1 MADNDQD
8 KTEYQSQKKLEQSR
22 EKGELP
28 RSQELGTFVVFALF
42 ITYFASTGTFWIES
56 LGGMM
61 RGLLQFD
68 RFMGINRE
76 NLVDFLAIPVVQT
89 AWMMA
94 PLLGIILVVSPLV
107 SMCQTGF
114 NIAHDKLA
122 PNWGRLD
129 PIAGFGRIF
138 SLNQV
143 VEGLKSTLK
152 VALFGWL
159 AWSAVSSRLGR
170 IMSIGTL
177 DLREQIN
184 LMMDVSLAIGI
195 KIAVVMAALAIAD
208 LGWQWWQFIKR
219 MRMTHQEMKDET
231 KEREGN
237 PLIRQRQRSLA
248 MQRARQRMMA
258 EVPKASVVVANPTHF
273 AVALRYDPTKAPAPI
288 VVAKGA
294 DEVALRIKKLAIESG
309 VPVIENR
316 PLARALHRKVKIGRM
331 IPNEFFRAAAEVLAF
346 VFMLKR
352 KGRRPSGVMRQPAGS
367 LRGAGSCKI
376 SPSSTPH
383 LSALSYRTHNTHRT
397 HQARD
402 L

>member
-28 RSQELGTFVVFALF
+28 RSQELGTFVVFTLVM
-42 ITYFASTGTFWIES
+42 IYFASTGTLWFES

-68 RFMGINRE
+68 RFLQLNRE
-76 NLVDFLAIPVVQT
+76 NLVDFLTIPVVHT
-89 AWMMA
+89 VWLMA
-94 PLLGIILVVSPLV
+94 PLLGVILVVSPLI

-114 NIAHDKLA
+114 NIARDKLA
-122 PNWGRLD
+122 PDWSRLD
-129 PIAGFGRIF
+129 PISGFQRIF
-138 SLNQV
+138 SARQV

-170 IMSIGTL
+170 ILTLGTL

-184 LMMDVSLAIGI
+184 VMMDVALAIGI
-195 KIAVVMAALAIAD
+195 RIAILMAVLAIVD
-208 LGWQWWQFIKR
+208 LGWQWWQFIKK
-219 MRMTHQEMKDET
+219 MRMTHQEMKDEM

-237 PLIRQRQRSLA
+237 PLIKQRQRSLA
-248 MQRARQRMMA
+248 MQRARQRMMT
-258 EVPKASVVVANPTHF
+258 EVPKASVVVTNPTHF
-273 AVALRYDPTKAPAPI
+273 AVALRYDPQKAPAPI

-294 DEVALRIKKLAIESG
+294 DEVAQRIKKIAMESG
-309 VPVIENR
+309 VPVIENK
-316 PLARALHRKVKIGRM
+316 PLARALHRKVKVGHM

-352 KGRRPSGVMRQPAGS
+352 KGRRPTRALKQRAS
-367 LRGAGSCKI
+367 LRS
-376 SPSSTPH
+376 
-383 LSALSYRTHNTHRT
+383 RFV
-397 HQARD
+397 
-402 L
+402 